1 MDIKAIF
8 RCTDFENKIIMQCRS
23 NEKISTV
30 LDRFSQ
36 KLFAEKKD
44 YKFFYDSKEIN
55 IKDKES
61 TMMNLINDKTIKEIE
76 IIFKKRSKIIKCPQC
91 ICNNC
96 ILKIDKYRLYFSHCC
111 KRVHTNT
118 KLFQDYEDTQRINY
132 KNIKCFLCKKTQK
145 DKLEEFHKCLNCTNL
160 AKFTEYYCNECNTTH
175 INKTKHKTI
184 KYDEKYFYCSKHFSE
199 FISYCSKCNYNLCKA
214 CEENHKDHKD
224 NRDHKI
230 IKFDALKP
238 DLDSIKNNLEEIGEK
253 IEDLKIIVEIIK
265 TQMDD
270 AIKIIE
276 NYYDIAND
284 IVSKYETFNSKS
296 NNYQTLLTVNYL
308 SSSNKEILNQIKN
321 IINGNERKED
331 WLNKFS
337 VLLDITESDRSDY
350 NNKINESSDKIST
363 ISNSESKNDI
373 DEINDFNIKREE
385 NYIQTNNESTN
396 SVRKSNKS
404 KNKKC
409 LKKPKSG
416 KKNMDSE

>member
-1 MDIKAIF
+1 M
-8 RCTDFENKIIMQCRS
+8 
-23 NEKISTV
+23 
-30 LDRFSQ
+30 
-36 KLFAEKKD
+36 
-44 YKFFYDSKEIN
+44 
-55 IKDKES
+55 
-61 TMMNLINDKTIKEIE
+61 
-76 IIFKKRSKIIKCPQC
+76 
-91 ICNNC
+91 
-96 ILKIDKYRLYFSHCC
+96 
-111 KRVHTNT
+111 
-118 KLFQDYEDTQRINY
+118 
-132 KNIKCFLCKKTQK
+132 
-145 DKLEEFHKCLNCTNL
+145 
-160 AKFTEYYCNECNTTH
+160 
-175 INKTKHKTI
+175 
-184 KYDEKYFYCSKHFSE
+184 
-199 FISYCSKCNYNLCKA
+199 
-214 CEENHKDHKD
+214 
-224 NRDHKI
+224 
-230 IKFDALKP
+230 
-238 DLDSIKNNLEEIGEK
+238 DSIKNNLEEIGEK

-321 IINGNERKED
+321 IINGNKRKED

-373 DEINDFNIKREE
+373 NEINDFNIKREE